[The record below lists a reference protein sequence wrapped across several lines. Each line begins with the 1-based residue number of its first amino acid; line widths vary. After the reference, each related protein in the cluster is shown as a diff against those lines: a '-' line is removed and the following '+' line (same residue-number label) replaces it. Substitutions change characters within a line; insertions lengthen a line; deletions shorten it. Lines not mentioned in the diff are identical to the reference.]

1 MRVLCARV
9 EERVLSS
16 KRAISIQFDFLF
28 LFLSHFGRTSIALPV
43 GKVAQAKCTAVFVF
57 VVVVVVV
64 VTLLLLVM
72 S

>member
-43 GKVAQAKCTAVFVF
+43 GKVAQAKCTAVFV
-57 VVVVVVV
+57 VVVV